1 MKVLVAEDEPISRRL
16 IAETLK
22 NFGYEVVLASDGAAA
37 WEALDAPDPPRLAL
51 VDWSMPRMD
60 GVELCR
66 RLRARPGGAF
76 TYVILV
82 TARQERAD
90 LVTGLESGANDFLPK
105 PVDREVLRA
114 RVRVGERLL
123 AMEGEIRRTS
133 AYLGAVL
140 ANIAAGVVLVDHHGK
155 IVFANPPAAELSG
168 LPAAEALGLS
178 RDELVE
184 RFSQRAA
191 DPARFRATVAPGAP
205 VSDDDQH
212 SNLELAT
219 PARRFVRWS
228 GQAVAVPGGQGWL
241 DVFQDITSEVELHR
255 ALSEAANTDHLTGLL
270 NRRGAQQAIAREISR
285 ARRDQTPLS
294 FVLLDIDHFKKVNDT
309 HGHVAGDR
317 VLAHVSALV
326 AQAIRGFD
334 LAVRWG
340 GEEFL
345 VVLPG
350 VARQGGLA
358 VAERVRMAVSA
369 LAVKE
374 LPPVTI
380 SAGIAELLPG
390 EASARAAIARA
401 DEELYRAKST
411 GRNRV
416 CG

>member
-1 MKVLVAEDEPISRRL
+1 VKVLIAEDEPVSRRL
-16 IAETLK
+16 LAETLK
-22 NFGYEVVLASDGAAA
+22 KFGHAVVLACDGAEA
-37 WEALDAPDPPRLAL
+37 WEVLNAPDAPRLAL
-51 VDWSMPRMD
+51 VDWNMPRMD

-82 TARQERAD
+82 TARQQRDD
-90 LVTGLESGANDFLPK
+90 LVVGLESGANDFLPK

-114 RVRVGERLL
+114 RVGVGERLL

-140 ANIAAGVVLVDHHGK
+140 ANIASGVVLVDHHGK
-155 IVFANPPAAELSG
+155 IVFANPPAEELSG
-168 LPAAEALGLS
+168 VPAAEALGLT

-191 DPARFRATVAPGAP
+191 DPARFRATVEPGAP
-205 VSDDDQH
+205 GNSDDQYR
-212 SNLELAT
+212 SLELAI

-241 DVFQDITSEVELHR
+241 DVFQDVTSEVELNR
-255 ALSEAANTDHLTGLL
+255 ALTDAANTDPITRML
-270 NRRGAQQAIAREISR
+270 NRRGGQQAIAREISR

-294 FVLLDIDHFKKVNDT
+294 FVLFDIDHFKQVNDT
-309 HGHVAGDR
+309 YGHAVGDR
-317 VLAHVSALV
+317 VLAHVSALLP
-326 AQAIRGFD
+326 QTIRNHD

-350 VARQGGLA
+350 EPALKALV
-358 VAERVRMAVSA
+358 VAERVRIAVSA
-369 LAVKE
+369 LVVKD

-380 SAGIAELLPG
+380 SGGIAELMPA
-390 EASARAAIARA
+390 EISAEGAIARA
-401 DEELYRAKST
+401 DEQLYRAKSA

-416 CG
+416 CW

>member
-1 MKVLVAEDEPISRRL
+1 VKVLIAEDEPVSRRL
-16 IAETLK
+16 LAETLK
-22 NFGYEVVLASDGAAA
+22 KFGHSVVLASDGAEA
-37 WEALDAPDPPRLAL
+37 WDVLNAPDAPRLAL
-51 VDWSMPRMD
+51 VDWNMPRMD

-66 RLRARPGGAF
+66 RLRARPAGAF

-82 TARQERAD
+82 TARQQRDD
-90 LVTGLESGANDFLPK
+90 LVAGLESGANDFLPK

-114 RVRVGERLL
+114 RVGVGERLL

-140 ANIAAGVVLVDHHGK
+140 ANIASGVVLVDHHGK
-155 IVFANPPAAELSG
+155 IVFANPPVAELSG
-168 LPAAEALGLS
+168 VPAAEALGLT

-191 DPARFRATVAPGAP
+191 DPASFRATVEPGATGHC
-205 VSDDDQH
+205 DDQYR
-212 SNLELAT
+212 NLELAI

-241 DVFQDITSEVELHR
+241 DVFQDVTREVELNR
-255 ALSEAANTDHLTGLL
+255 ALADAANTDPITRML
-270 NRRGAQQAIAREISR
+270 NRRGGQQAIAREISQ

-294 FVLLDIDHFKKVNDT
+294 FVLFDVDHFKNVNDT
-309 HGHVAGDR
+309 YGHAVGDR
-317 VLAHVSALV
+317 VLAHVSALLPET
-326 AQAIRGFD
+326 IRSHD

-350 VARQGGLA
+350 ESPLKALV
-358 VAERVRMAVSA
+358 VAERVRIAVSA
-369 LAVKE
+369 LAVKD

-380 SAGIAELLPG
+380 SGGIAELMPA
-390 EASARAAIARA
+390 EVSAEAAIARA
-401 DEELYRAKST
+401 DEQLYRAKSA

-416 CG
+416 CW